1 MLRLALFDTRQLRH
15 IETAMRGVS
24 CSIAVVMIRPAYL
37 NARMGATYAFLFTAK
52 NLQPS
57 FTYDFFANFAMRHYI
72 EGAFLGDQQSA
83 IAELAAASI
92 MIARHT
98 RVVLLY
104 RNKPAEAALNAYE
117 VLWAGKH
124 RPGGM
129 SIPMQCNQCGA
140 AHCFKVTEGSNHRT
154 WQAVCKRCQTTL
166 PQYSLEPQM
175 KAVNAS
181 EIGQWYLVDRE

>member
-1 MLRLALFDTRQLRH
+1 M
-15 IETAMRGVS
+15 GV
-24 CSIAVVMIRPAYL
+24 
-37 NARMGATYAFLFTAK
+37 TYAFLFTAK

-72 EGAFLGDQQSA
+72 EGAFLRNQQSA

-104 RNKPAEAALNAYE
+104 RKNIAEPSLNAYE
-117 VLWAGKH
+117 VLWSSKH
-124 RPGGM
+124 RPAGM
-129 SIPMQCNQCGA
+129 SVPVQCSQCGA
-140 AHCFKVTEGSNHRT
+140 AHSFKVTEGSNHRT
-154 WQAVCKRCQTTL
+154 WQGMCKRCQHRL
-166 PQYSLEPQM
+166 PEFSLESGM

-181 EIGQWYLVDRE
+181 EIGQWHIVVRA